1 MRRCA
6 RADGGEPA
14 GVRLSAAPRAQF
26 LPNPAQHEGS
36 ITANRVNSGLPKLG
50 ARVLAFPWLRRIRGG
65 GVAPASN
72 YRGRTAP
79 ILQFRAPE
87 LPRRPADEPETR
99 TERGDGGGPR
109 CPRLPIF
116 RGGTVTRRGKRE
128 GKLERE
134 VSAARSGRRM
144 HQGEGARSKYRSPR
158 GLRNRSRP
166 TNALRTRR
174 EDAERRVSFRGE
186 DLADKTG
193 PHVSETVEQE
203 GKQARARE
211 ADGPNH
217 AVLAQLGCFSF
228 FFFSHLPTSIQFRI

>member
-1 MRRCA
+1 
-6 RADGGEPA
+6 
-14 GVRLSAAPRAQF
+14 
-26 LPNPAQHEGS
+26 
-36 ITANRVNSGLPKLG
+36 
-50 ARVLAFPWLRRIRGG
+50 
-65 GVAPASN
+65 
-72 YRGRTAP
+72 
-79 ILQFRAPE
+79 
-87 LPRRPADEPETR
+87 
-99 TERGDGGGPR
+99 
-109 CPRLPIF
+109 
-116 RGGTVTRRGKRE
+116 VTRRGKRE

-217 AVLAQLGCFSF
+217 AVLAQLGCFP
-228 FFFSHLPTSIQFRI
+228 FFSFLIYQLQFNFEFEFKLVPNLFINHIVKLKIPIFGNIVFVFLYHFSSYFKTLILI